1 MTKNKKIKTEPYY
14 PTDIEVRS
22 LLRMTC
28 AYWGELNGNDREH
41 LRGIATRELRRLRK
55 VEK

>member
-1 MTKNKKIKTEPYY
+1 MKKNKKIKTEPYY